1 MRTTRTFAAL
11 ATLAALA
18 SCSSHRQ
25 AQLAGSDDLYGG
37 SRRAVRTTTV
47 ATTTTTD
54 YVSAPYT
61 GGYGSSQ
68 VVGQPGQPQQQGAP
82 QQQPDYYQQPQPG
95 NTSTYTQ
102 QGASGTT
109 YVTNNYYGNTGGFA
123 NGINYMSPLGF
134 YRPWFR
140 PGFNIGFGYS
150 SWGGFSPMLSYG
162 LASPF
167 MFDPFW
173 STPALYNPYM
183 CGFGWGPRFG
193 FDPFWGPAYNPF
205 FASPFAFN
213 PYFNPYFGYAYGFGH
228 NWGFNPYWGGGFWGG
243 NGWGNP
249 YWGGNGWGG
258 NGWGGQPGGMIDN
271 RPRQAPI
278 VPTVVRGP
286 IQRSGSSFPSAPN
299 VAGRPLPAATTG
311 QRPTVPGGVGVI
323 SRYPGQNSGR
333 PGGRVGEGEP
343 ALAPN
348 PQTGATMG
356 GRPMPGNVASQPT
369 YTTRPADRMD
379 GNALPPAPVYTNPAP
394 ATMQGRTYTN
404 PAPQPALGGNGAP
417 TMSGRSFNNPAPA
430 PQPNA
435 GRESFYS
442 RPAATSPDVY
452 VAPAPNRNFYSAP
465 QPAPAFRESGR
476 SMYGGSFRQEPAPSY
491 NTPSFNSQPARSFDG
506 GSFRNNNSSGW
517 GGRSGGGGSFGGGGG
532 GGGSFGGGGRSG
544 GPR

>member
-11 ATLAALA
+11 ATLTALA
-18 SCSSHRQ
+18 SCSSQRQ

-37 SRRAVRTTTV
+37 SSRAVRTTTV
-47 ATTTTTD
+47 TTTTTTD

-61 GGYGSSQ
+61 GGYGTSQ
-68 VVGQPGQPQQQGAP
+68 VVGQPGQPQQGAP
-82 QQQPDYYQQPQPG
+82 AQQQPDYYQQPQPG
-95 NTSTYTQ
+95 NGSAYTQ
-102 QGASGTT
+102 QGTGGTT
-109 YVTNNYYGNTGGFA
+109 YVTNNYFGNSGFA

-140 PGFNIGFGYS
+140 PGFSIGFGYS
-150 SWGGFSPMLSYG
+150 NWGGFSPMVSYG

-183 CGFGWGPRFG
+183 CGFGMGPRFG
-193 FDPFWGPAYNPF
+193 WDPFWGPAYNPF

-213 PYFNPYFGYAYGFGH
+213 PYFNPYMGYAYGFGY
-228 NWGFNPYWGGGFWGG
+228 NWGYNPYWGGGFWGG

-258 NGWGGQPGGMIDN
+258 QPGGIIDN
-271 RPRQAPI
+271 GPRQAPI

-286 IQRSGSSFPSAPN
+286 IQRSGSSYPSAPN

-348 PQTGATMG
+348 PRTGATLD
-356 GRPMPGNVASQPT
+356 GRPMPGNVATQPT
-369 YTTRPADRMD
+369 YTTLPADRMN
-379 GNALPPAPVYTNPAP
+379 GNTTPPAAVYTSPAP

-417 TMSGRSFNNPAPA
+417 TMSGRSFNNAAPP

-435 GRESFYS
+435 GREGFYN
-442 RPAATSPDVY
+442 RPSAPAPDVY
-452 VAPAPNRNFYSAP
+452 VNPAPNRNFYSAP
-465 QPAPAFRESGR
+465 QPPPTYSESGR
-476 SMYGGSFRQEPAPSY
+476 SMSGGSFRQEPAPSY
-491 NTPSFNSQPARSFDG
+491 NSQPARNWDG
-506 GSFRNNNSSGW
+506 GSFRNNSSGW
-517 GGRSGGGGSFGGGGG
+517 GGGRSGGSFGGGSSGSFGGGGG